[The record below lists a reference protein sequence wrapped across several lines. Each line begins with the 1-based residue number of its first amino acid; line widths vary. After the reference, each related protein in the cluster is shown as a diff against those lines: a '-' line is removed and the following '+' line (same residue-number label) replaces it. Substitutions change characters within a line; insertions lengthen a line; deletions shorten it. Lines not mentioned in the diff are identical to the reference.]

1 MPDQKE
7 RAQQFLELHR
17 GPQILILPNVWDAAS
32 ARVVE
37 AEGFPA
43 LATSSAGLANALGYR
58 DGERIPLDDLLW
70 MVRRITRVV
79 QAPVSVDFESGFAE
93 TPEHAAAN
101 CRRLL
106 DAGVVGINLEDGTR
120 DPAKPLTDAELQ
132 VEKIRA
138 IRATAAGISF
148 VINARTDIFLRA
160 VGPEETRFDRAVERL
175 LQYRQAGADCL
186 FIPGVT
192 ELPAITRFVAA
203 LHAPV
208 NILATAGAPSIL
220 QLKQAGVARVSF
232 GSGPMRATLGLL
244 QRIARQA
251 RQSGEFRAMFEHAIS
266 YRDANALFPD
276 RRSA

>member
-43 LATSSAGLANALGYR
+43 LATSSAGLANTLGYR

-138 IRATAAGISF
+138 IRATAAAAGISF

-232 GSGPMRATLGLL
+232 GSGPMRATMGLL
-244 QRIARQA
+244 QRIAREA
-251 RQSGEFRAMFEHAIS
+251 HQSGEFGAMLEHAIP
-266 YRDANALFPD
+266 YRDANALFPEN
-276 RRSA
+276 

>member
-43 LATSSAGLANALGYR
+43 LATSSAGLANTLGYR

-120 DPAKPLTDAELQ
+120 DPARPLTEAALQ

-192 ELPAITRFVAA
+192 ELPAITRFVDA
-203 LHAPV
+203 LSAPV
-208 NILATAGAPSIL
+208 NILATAGCPSVF

-232 GSGPMRATLGLL
+232 GSGPMRATMGLL
-244 QRIARQA
+244 QRIAREA
-251 RQSGEFRAMFEHAIS
+251 RQSGEFGAMLEHAIP
-266 YRDANALFPD
+266 YRDANALFPEN
-276 RRSA
+276 

>member
-58 DGERIPLDDLLW
+58 DGEQIPLDDLLW
-70 MVRRITRVV
+70 MVRRIIRVV
-79 QAPVSVDFESGFAE
+79 RAPVSVDFESGFAK
-93 TPEHAAAN
+93 TPEQAAAN

-120 DPAKPLTDAELQ
+120 DPAQPLTEAALM

-138 IRATAAGISF
+138 IRAMAASAGIPF

-175 LQYRQAGADCL
+175 LQYRHAGADCL

-192 ELPAITRFVAA
+192 DLPAITRFVDA
-203 LHAPV
+203 LSAPV
-208 NILATAGAPSIL
+208 NILATAGCPSVF
-220 QLKQAGVARVSF
+220 QLKQVGVARVSF

-244 QRIARQA
+244 RRIAREA
-251 RQSGEFRAMFEHAIS
+251 RESGEFGAMLEHALP
-266 YRDANALFPD
+266 YRDANALFPEN
-276 RRSA
+276 